1 LNGHVVE
8 EQMNALE
15 LIRSYLP
22 LLVPLLLLQLGLQI
36 FSLVDLVRREKT
48 KGPKWL
54 WAIVIIFGELI
65 GSIVYLLLGREE

>member
-1 LNGHVVE
+1 
-8 EQMNALE
+8 MNALE

-22 LLVPLLLLQLGLQI
+22 LLIPLALLQLGLQI
-36 FSLVDLVRREKT
+36 FSLVDLVRRERT

-65 GSIVYLLLGREE
+65 GSIVYLLFGREE